1 MSTFTFSV
9 RRRDLA
15 WAVALVVLL
24 SAIWVA
30 RGDPAQ
36 AGIDPPGTGIAVV
49 YVAYSNNF
57 PDALGVG
64 SGAGANAAPII
75 IVPTNPPSPPPPRP
89 SWSASTPGR

>member
-15 WAVALVVLL
+15 WGVALVVLL

-64 SGAGANAAPII
+64 PGAGANAAPII

-89 SWSASTPGR
+89 S